1 MDYLIQEKITTR
13 HTLVKQQSLNE
24 YSHVKRSCFLNAKIF
39 LSSNCYITDH
49 LRLEQFVF
57 ALVDPSAHY
66 EEILTD
72 IRRTFLVSANMFL
85 HEIDKKT
92 RFTFTDPFTS
102 IIFSFL
108 NRSMTNEIQD
118 QPLHSNVMIFYIH
131 PSHIIDV
138 SLIQMLIFYY

>member
-1 MDYLIQEKITTR
+1 MNIRTSNVHASWMQ
-13 HTLVKQQSLNE
+13 N
-24 YSHVKRSCFLNAKIF
+24 F

-92 RFTFTDPFTS
+92 RFTFADPFKS
-102 IIFSFL
+102 IIFSFW
-108 NRSMTNEIQD
+108 NRPMTNEKLEQS
-118 QPLHSNVMIFYIH
+118 LHFNVITFYFHI
-131 PSHIIDV
+131 SHIIYV
-138 SLIQMLIFYY
+138 KLLLSIFQTPCSKCSTVWWIY

>member
-13 HTLVKQQSLNE
+13 HTLVKHQSLNE

-57 ALVDPSAHY
+57 CISPSAHY

-72 IRRTFLVSANMFL
+72 IRRTFLVSANI
-85 HEIDKKT
+85 EA
-92 RFTFTDPFTS
+92 
-102 IIFSFL
+102 
-108 NRSMTNEIQD
+108 
-118 QPLHSNVMIFYIH
+118 
-131 PSHIIDV
+131 
-138 SLIQMLIFYY
+138 